1 MTFVVY
7 SRENPVDSELCRCK
21 EFKHAVGVARLA
33 FDGDEKLTHVFI
45 NEEDTDGCV
54 LREYI
59 WEARR

>member
-7 SRENPVDSELCRCK
+7 QRHMPEDIVLAECREL
-21 EFKHAVGVARLA
+21 KHAIGLARLC
-33 FDGDEKLTHVFI
+33 FDGDEKLTHVFV
-45 NEEDTDGCV
+45 NEEDSDGCV

>member
-7 SRENPVDSELCRCK
+7 SRQNPTDVEICRCK
-21 EFKHAVGVARLA
+21 ELKHAIGMARLT
-33 FDGDEKLTHVFI
+33 FDGDETASHIFV
-45 NEEDTDGCV
+45 NEEDSDGCV

>member
-1 MTFVVY
+1 MIFVVY
-7 SRENPVDSELCRCK
+7 SRQNPEDIVLAECREL
-21 EFKHAVGVARLA
+21 KHAIGLARLC

-45 NEEDTDGCV
+45 NEEDSDGCV

>member
-7 SRENPVDSELCRCK
+7 SRQNPKDMVLAECREL
-21 EFKHAVGVARLA
+21 KHAIGLARLC
-33 FDGDEKLTHVFI
+33 FDGDEKLTRVFV

>member
-7 SRENPVDSELCRCK
+7 SRQNPEDMVLAECREL
-21 EFKHAVGVARLA
+21 KHAIGLARLC

-45 NEEDTDGCV
+45 NEEDSDGRV

>member
-7 SRENPVDSELCRCK
+7 SRQNPEDMVLAECREL
-21 EFKHAVGVARLA
+21 KHAIGLARLC
-33 FDGDEKLTHVFI
+33 FDGDEKLTHVFV

>member
-7 SRENPVDSELCRCK
+7 SRQNPEDIVLAECREL
-21 EFKHAVGVARLA
+21 KHAIGLARLC
-33 FDGDEKLTHVFI
+33 FDGDEKLAHVFV
-45 NEEDTDGCV
+45 NEEDSDGCV